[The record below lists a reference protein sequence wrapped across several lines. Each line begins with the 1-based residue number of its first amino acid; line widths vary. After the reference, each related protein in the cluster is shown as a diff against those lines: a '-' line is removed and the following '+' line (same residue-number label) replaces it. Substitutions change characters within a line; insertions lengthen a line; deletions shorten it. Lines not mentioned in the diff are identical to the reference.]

1 MKITEVLAHPME
13 ADGGRSIW
21 TAHEPFRQAR
31 LTLVEV
37 RTDEGIVGTGEIAIG
52 PQAPVCEMVK
62 LIAAAIEGEDP
73 RGHAELWQRML
84 SITNPRPG
92 GIGGWD
98 GLPPPLPRHM
108 RPFFMAAMA
117 GIDIAIWDIK
127 GKAAGLPVFRLLGGT
142 QTSVFTYGV
151 GGFYVDGG
159 PLEAVGEEFAGYVE
173 NGFKAVKL
181 KAGALSL
188 DDEITRIQ
196 AIRDAIGPDILFM
209 LDVNAPFDLAGA
221 IEYAHAVEPYDIFWF
236 EEPLHWYLQPADFV
250 HLAKATPIP
259 LAHGERE
266 MHRFTTRDFID
277 SGAIKYVMY
286 DSTRYGGFT
295 EALRVSH
302 YAEQKG
308 VVNTPHSAPH
318 IHAHLVSAFA
328 GSSFA
333 AESVGDER
341 LHPIHN
347 RIYRGGAR
355 CHDGYVHLTEDPG
368 FGLGIDWDAVKALR
382 SQ

>member
-1 MKITEVLAHPME
+1 MRITDVLAHPME
-13 ADGGRSIW
+13 AERERPAW
-21 TAHEPFRQAR
+21 TAHESFHLDR
-31 LTLVEV
+31 LILVEV

-52 PQAPVCEMVK
+52 PQASVCEMVD
-62 LIAAAIEGEDP
+62 LIATVIKGQDP
-73 RGHAELWQRML
+73 LGHAALWQRML
-84 SITNPRPG
+84 SVTNPRPG

-98 GLPPPLPRHM
+98 GLPPPLPRHL
-108 RPFFMAAMA
+108 RQFYMAAMA

-142 QTSVFTYGV
+142 RTEVFTYGV
-151 GGFYVDGG
+151 GGFYVEGG
-159 PLEAVGEEFAGYVE
+159 PLLAVADEFAGYVE
-173 NGFKAVKL
+173 NGFRAVKL

-188 DDEITRIQ
+188 DDEIARVR
-196 AIRDAIGPDILFM
+196 AVREAIGPDVLFM
-209 LDVNAPFDLAGA
+209 LDVNAPFDLEAA
-221 IEYAHAVEPYDIFWF
+221 IAYSHAVEPFDIFWF

-250 HLAKATPIP
+250 NLAKATNIP

-266 MHRFTTRDFID
+266 MHRLTTRDFID
-277 SGAIKYVMY
+277 SGAIRYIMY

-308 VVNTPHSAPH
+308 VSNSPHSAPH

-328 GSSFA
+328 ESSFA
-333 AESVGDER
+333 AECVGDKR
-341 LHPIHN
+341 LHPIHE
-347 RIYRGGAR
+347 RIYGGGAR
-355 CHDGYVHLTEDPG
+355 YRDGHVHLTEAPG
-368 FGLGIDWDAVKALR
+368 FGLDIDWDAVRALR